1 MHPGSLRWEHGDFS
15 HWTTREVLKE
25 EVLLDGLKN
34 HHGFSELEY
43 EELLEVVDVDQIIL
57 KGCSRQLRPLTLP
70 GDLSSPW
77 LDSEDWPI
85 NH

>member
-1 MHPGSLRWEHGDFS
+1 M
-15 HWTTREVLKE
+15 
-25 EVLLDGLKN
+25 DGLKN
-34 HHGFSELEY
+34 HHGFSEFEY